1 MDRRNPV
8 CKPLFDLDEVLSWQP
23 AQDEFC
29 VSSVARRPRK
39 EQDGPR
45 MLVCHDM
52 RGGYLEDRLVQ
63 GCGKQNTYRFFHW
76 QYVDTFVYFSHYFVT
91 IPPPAWTNA
100 GHRNGVKVLGTV
112 ITEWDDGKAR
122 CKIFLE
128 TEESY
133 KAFAD
138 QLVKIAKYYGFDG
151 WLINIENVIETG
163 AEVDRLCEFVCY
175 LTTEQ
180 HRVCP
185 DSLVIWYDSVITTG
199 KLEWQNALNQHNKQ
213 FFDACDG
220 IFLNYCWKGEDLE
233 GSKSCAVECDRPY
246 DVFVGVDVY
255 GRGCLGDGGWNTIE
269 AVEAARKHDLSVALF
284 ANSWVY
290 DKLGAENF
298 SSHENRFWELLSPL
312 LRPCVF
318 TSLPI
323 ATTFCQ
329 GYGERFF
336 DNGMPV
342 GNPWW
347 NITVQDLQ
355 PCFCQTHSDNQSAE
369 NQSSTGTQSILPGSQ
384 PFMSGAGTQS
394 AMLGTK
400 PGLPGAGNGAQ
411 LIGNPIPT
419 IGTGKSFLGGSQEFC
434 GNALQQ
440 MDVCTDDCFTGGSCL
455 RLTADVV
462 NTKFV
467 EYNLFE
473 TAVELKQYTSV
484 YVSITYKILQDPDC
498 DVFLE
503 LHLRHDEQ
511 SIVLVLLPFP
521 DGDKPV
527 PKFGKDTACMYVHA
541 LKQTDLPNLLSVSSP
556 TQNNTRWKTRWFPV
570 YSLYLKFCQLTKV
583 KVGLTTTD
591 PQPKKCIALLGELK
605 IIPVDSLP
613 EKFPQAG
620 FVSVIPDSSP
630 AHPLIEPGKND
641 FNKSE
646 EESAP
651 KEISWGEDAYGN
663 VIKIPFEEL
672 DNMRVSCHTLREFR
686 PGIGGQLCEVLY
698 QLITSLDCFTLH
710 WEPDLPEYIDH
721 YRVYQIKI
729 DSGVAKLLGHVTE
742 PFFKVTWFEIPD
754 YEKDEAVHH
763 FKFVIRPVLKCGIA
777 VPLDYTYCK
786 LFHIA
791 SKKSTVT
798 LVQDSCTGML
808 EPAKDQQKELETDGQ
823 NTLKPDDEL
832 TKEKEISEN
841 KESPKKN
848 PSDSENCDKEVCAK
862 KYVRSDSEEVIQP
875 KDNITSLTEKLQISD

>member
-52 RGGYLEDRLVQ
+52 RGGYLEDRSRIW
-63 GCGKQNTYRFFHW
+63 NPI
-76 QYVDTFVYFSHYFVT
+76 S
-91 IPPPAWTNA
+91 
-100 GHRNGVKVLGTV
+100 
-112 ITEWDDGKAR
+112 TEWDDGKAR

-151 WLINIENVIETG
+151 WLINIENVIE
-163 AEVDRLCEFVCY
+163 
-175 LTTEQ
+175 
-180 HRVCP
+180 
-185 DSLVIWYDSVITTG
+185 
-199 KLEWQNALNQHNKQ
+199 
-213 FFDACDG
+213 
-220 IFLNYCWKGEDLE
+220 
-233 GSKSCAVECDRPY
+233 
-246 DVFVGVDVY
+246 
-255 GRGCLGDGGWNTIE
+255 
-269 AVEAARKHDLSVALF
+269 
-284 ANSWVY
+284 
-290 DKLGAENF
+290 
-298 SSHENRFWELLSPL
+298 
-312 LRPCVF
+312 
-318 TSLPI
+318 
-323 ATTFCQ
+323 
-329 GYGERFF
+329 
-336 DNGMPV
+336 PV

-641 FNKSE
+641 FN
-646 EESAP
+646 
-651 KEISWGEDAYGN
+651 
-663 VIKIPFEEL
+663 
-672 DNMRVSCHTLREFR
+672 
-686 PGIGGQLCEVLY
+686 
-698 QLITSLDCFTLH
+698 
-710 WEPDLPEYIDH
+710 
-721 YRVYQIKI
+721 
-729 DSGVAKLLGHVTE
+729 
-742 PFFKVTWFEIPD
+742 
-754 YEKDEAVHH
+754 
-763 FKFVIRPVLKCGIA
+763 
-777 VPLDYTYCK
+777 
-786 LFHIA
+786 
-791 SKKSTVT
+791 
-798 LVQDSCTGML
+798 
-808 EPAKDQQKELETDGQ
+808 
-823 NTLKPDDEL
+823 NTLQ
-832 TKEKEISEN
+832 
-841 KESPKKN
+841 
-848 PSDSENCDKEVCAK
+848 
-862 KYVRSDSEEVIQP
+862 YVRLPIW
-875 KDNITSLTEKLQISD
+875 K